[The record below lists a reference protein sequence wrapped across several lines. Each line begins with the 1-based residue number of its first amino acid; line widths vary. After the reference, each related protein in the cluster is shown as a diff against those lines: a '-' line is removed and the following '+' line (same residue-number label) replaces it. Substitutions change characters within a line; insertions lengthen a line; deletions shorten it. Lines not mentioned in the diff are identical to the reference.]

1 MPQSP
6 IGLLFR
12 INADPSQ
19 AQSAL
24 EAFRSKTVSQMEAVR
39 SEFSLVQSG
48 QAAWSSGFLSQA
60 SAVDNALGNL
70 GQAATFSFG
79 RFSMGLGRNMGM
91 AAVYSRSMT
100 EALDQTL
107 KATTASIAAE
117 SVIQALRSLAL
128 GFYLLAVG
136 NFAGAASA
144 FQSAAIWGSIGGV
157 AAGLGAGIGGGGA
170 PGGGGLAAERY
181 GRAAGYS
188 PGLSAV
194 PGVSAAALAPG
205 AAGPQAPGGNLT
217 VAIMGDAE
225 AANWLASTLN
235 RGVSRGIPLTATRTQ
250 RGPYAGG

>member
-6 IGLLFR
+6 VGLLFR

-19 AQSAL
+19 AQNAL
-24 EAFRSKTVSQMEAVR
+24 EAFRSRTISQMEMVR
-39 SEFSLVQSG
+39 SEFSLVQRG

-60 SAVDNALGNL
+60 SAVDNALGGL
-70 GQAATFSFG
+70 GQAATFSFD

-117 SVIQALRSLAL
+117 SVIQSLRSLAL

-157 AAGLGAGIGGGGA
+157 AAGLGAGIGGGERGS
-170 PGGGGLAAERY
+170 GGLTADRY
-181 GRAAGYS
+181 GRAAYS
-188 PGLSAV
+188 SGPSAG

-205 AAGPQAPGGNLT
+205 AVGTRAPGGNLT
-217 VAIMGDAE
+217 VAIMGDTE

>member
-1 MPQSP
+1 MAQSP
-6 IGLLFR
+6 VGLLFR

-19 AQSAL
+19 AQNAL
-24 EAFRSKTVSQMEAVR
+24 EAFRSKTVSQMEMVR
-39 SEFSLVQSG
+39 SEFSLVQRG

-60 SAVDNALGNL
+60 SAVDNALGSL
-70 GQAATFSFG
+70 GQAATFSFD
-79 RFSMGLGRNMGM
+79 RFSMGLGRNIGM

-107 KATTASIAAE
+107 KATTASIAVE
-117 SVIQALRSLAL
+117 SVIQSLRSLAL

-157 AAGLGAGIGGGGA
+157 AAGLGAGIGGGVR
-170 PGGGGLAAERY
+170 GGEGPAGERY
-181 GRAAGYS
+181 GRTAYS
-188 PGLSAV
+188 PGPSAG

-205 AAGPQAPGGNLT
+205 AVGPPARGGNLT
-217 VAIMGDAE
+217 VTIMGETE

>member
-6 IGLLFR
+6 VGLLFR

-19 AQSAL
+19 AQNAL
-24 EAFRSKTVSQMEAVR
+24 ETFRSKTVSQMEMVR
-39 SEFSLVQSG
+39 SEFALVERG
-48 QAAWSSGFLSQA
+48 QAAWSTGFLNQA
-60 SAVDNALGNL
+60 SAVDNALGSL
-70 GQAATFSFG
+70 GQAATFSFD
-79 RFSMGLGRNMGM
+79 RLSMGLGRNMGL

-157 AAGLGAGIGGGGA
+157 AAGLGAGIGGVGA
-170 PGGGGLAAERY
+170 RGGGGLAAERY
-181 GRAAGYS
+181 GRAAYS
-188 PGLSAV
+188 SGPSAA

-205 AAGPQAPGGNLT
+205 AVGLPARGGNLT
-217 VAIMGDAE
+217 VAIMGETE

-235 RGVSRGIPLTATRTQ
+235 RGVSRGVPLTATRTQ